1 MRVGIVPGCAVK
13 KEITIEECLLPIN
26 ATLFGV
32 NFDPPHQMVHAC
44 ECGDDTD
51 ISVSEEL
58 YEAMRQHFAAH
69 RWLLDSPPNAPRE
82 AGAVAPSLHADVG
95 REVE

>member
-69 RWLLDSPPNAPRE
+69 RWLLDSPPNKVVRGAEPSAGPRTSPPH
-82 AGAVAPSLHADVG
+82 GSG
-95 REVE
+95 

>member
-1 MRVGIVPGCAVK
+1 VK

-58 YEAMRQHFAAH
+58 LFA
-69 RWLLDSPPNAPRE
+69 RE
-82 AGAVAPSLHADVG
+82 RTEGWTVWG
-95 REVE
+95 NEVEANAEAQTRRVAT